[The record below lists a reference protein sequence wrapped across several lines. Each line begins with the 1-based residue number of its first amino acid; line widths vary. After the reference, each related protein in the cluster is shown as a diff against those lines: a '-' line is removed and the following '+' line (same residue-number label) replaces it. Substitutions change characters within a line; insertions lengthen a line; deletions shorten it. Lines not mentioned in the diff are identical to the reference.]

1 MTMTAHRKPAI
12 EPAATFVRR
21 HIGPSPRDIAA
32 MLETVGAKS
41 LSELM
46 GATLPSSIR
55 QRAPLDLGSALSETE
70 ALAHMTE
77 LASQNRVFTS
87 LIGQGYSGTILPAVI
102 QRNILENPAWY
113 TAYTPYQPE
122 ISQGRLEALF
132 NFQTMI
138 CDLTGLDVANASLLD
153 EATAAAEAMA
163 LAERASNAK
172 TKSFFVDR
180 DVHPQTLAVLR
191 TRAEP
196 LGWTLIVGDP
206 LTNLDNADVFGGL
219 LQYPARCATCGRRSH
234 RCTARARSPSL
245 RRTCWR

>member
-1 MTMTAHRKPAI
+1 MTMHRKPADGV
-12 EPAATFVRR
+12 AANFARR
-21 HIGPSPRDIAA
+21 HIGPSPRDISA

-41 LSELM
+41 LSALM
-46 GATLPSSIR
+46 AETLPSSIR
-55 QRAPLDLGSALSETE
+55 QKAPLDLGAALSETE
-70 ALAHMTE
+70 SLAHMSE
-77 LASQNRVFTS
+77 LAARNQVFTS

-138 CDLTGLDVANASLLD
+138 GDLTGLDVANASLLD

-163 LAERASNAK
+163 LAQRSAQSKAR
-172 TKSFFVDR
+172 SFFVDAE
-180 DVHPQTLAVLR
+180 VHPQTLAVLR

-196 LGWTLIVGDP
+196 LGWNLIIGDP
-206 LTNLDNADVFGGL
+206 ASDLDQADVLGAL
-219 LQYPARCATCGRRSH
+219 LQYPGTSGAVRD
-234 RCTARARSPSL
+234 
-245 RRTCWR
+245 